1 MRDGSFAAHRVAP
14 MEPANGG
21 YRKFLHLR
29 CRDLTDRSPP
39 SATVLGFAMRL
50 PYGVGMGCK
59 RILLRGVTDRFC
71 VGALSLVR

>member
-21 YRKFLHLR
+21 YRKFLHLQ
-29 CRDLTDRSPP
+29 CRNLSGGSPP

-50 PYGVGMGCK
+50 P
-59 RILLRGVTDRFC
+59 
-71 VGALSLVR
+71 